1 MKWTDWIIVAA
12 AIVTIVVGPLALIDF
27 FINRWKY
34 FKLVGHWFHKQLLR
48 FTGDQGYVTLKIPAP
63 APAKPVRP
71 STITDALA
79 RLTDI
84 KLTDIKLYDGAEMKR
99 AVDAA
104 PHVDLIFDLPQNH
117 VRGPGWLVR
126 DEKISVV
133 NTRDTI
139 AYDVAIQAI
148 ETPLYKAE
156 FDIIPRL
163 EKGRPVKA
171 VMMLR
176 AKATGVYFSQFEALL
191 KFEVEKPSD
200 DQNFTVRVPL
210 VVRFYDAKKEILYQT
225 THQVIYD
232 GFWQEAHVH
241 LVQGTVPIKLPFS
254 HSEKPAL
261 PLPDVAGLVN
271 TGPSTSKPLIK
282 RIMRGTEKLMAWEVV
297 RVGFPKCYFVEFT
310 MRGMEPQAYISADYK
325 EANERWHEWYKVWKQ
340 QPGAFGGSSGD
351 GLDGTLPW

>member
-1 MKWTDWIIVAA
+1 MTDKIVLWA
-12 AIVTIVVGPLALIDF
+12 AIAGIVVAVLTIIDF
-27 FINRWKY
+27 VDKRLNY
-34 FKLVGHWFHKQLLR
+34 FKKFGRWAYKQVLSLKID
-48 FTGDQGYVTLKIPAP
+48 TTPIVLKIPAP
-63 APAKPVRP
+63 VPAKPVRP
-71 STITDALA
+71 STITGALA
-79 RLTDI
+79 QLRDI
-84 KLTDIKLYDGAEMKR
+84 NLTDIKLYDGAEMKR
-99 AVDAA
+99 AVDVA

-126 DEKISVV
+126 DEQISVV

-139 AYDVAIQAI
+139 AYDVAIQTI

-163 EKGRPVKA
+163 EKGRPVNA

-176 AKATGVYFSQFEALL
+176 VKATGVYFSQFEALL

-200 DQNFTVRVPL
+200 DGNFTVRVPL
-210 VVRFYDAKKEILYQT
+210 IVRFYDAKKAILYQT

-232 GFWQEAHVH
+232 GFWQEGHVH
-241 LVQGTVPIKLPFS
+241 LVQGTVPIELPFS
-254 HSEKPAL
+254 HAAKPAP

-271 TGPSTSKPLIK
+271 TGPSPNKLLIK
-282 RIMRGTEKLMAWEVV
+282 RIMRGTEKLMAWEVIS
-297 RVGFPKCYFVEFT
+297 VGFPKSYFVEFT
-310 MRGMEPQAYISADYK
+310 MRGMEPKAYITADYK